1 MEEYKIGD
9 YDRRPWG
16 CWMVTNVSASGDIG
30 YCEKIIVVAPKKIL
44 SLQSHALRHETWV
57 VLEGALATIV
67 NSEYATLCSGQKR
80 DVPVGALHC
89 MANLSDLPCIVKER
103 QTGICRES
111 DITRYLDSYGRITT
125 GAKNEDIIKSVN
137 LYLDI
142 VEQMSGVEKRYA

>member
-1 MEEYKIGD
+1 MAEYQVGD

-16 CWMVTNVSASGDIG
+16 CWLVTNVPDSGDVG

-44 SLQSHALRHETWV
+44 SLQSHALRHESWV
-57 VLEGALATIV
+57 VLDGALATII
-67 NSEYATLCSGQKR
+67 NGEYATLDSGQKC

-89 MANLSDLPCIVKER
+89 MANLSDFPCIVKER

-111 DITRYLDSYGRITT
+111 DITRYFDSYGRVTT
-125 GAKNEDIIKSVN
+125 GEKNEKILKSVN

-142 VEQMSGVEKRYA
+142 VERMSGVEKRYA

>member
-1 MEEYKIGD
+1 MAEYRIGD

-16 CWMVTNVSASGDIG
+16 CWLVTNVPASGEIR
-30 YCEKIIVVAPKKIL
+30 YCEKIIVVAPGKIL

-57 VLEGALATIV
+57 VLEGTLATIV
-67 NSEYATLCSGQKR
+67 NGECAILGSGQKR

-89 MANLSDLPCIVKER
+89 MANLSDMPCIVKER

-125 GAKNEDIIKSVN
+125 GTKNEKIIKSVN

-142 VEQMSGVEKRYA
+142 VEQIKGVEKRYA